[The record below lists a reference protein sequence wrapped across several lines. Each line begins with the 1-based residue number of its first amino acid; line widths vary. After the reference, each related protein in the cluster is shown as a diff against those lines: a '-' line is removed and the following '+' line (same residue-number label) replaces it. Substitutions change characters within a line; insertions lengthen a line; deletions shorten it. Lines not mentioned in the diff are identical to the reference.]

1 VGVVEGKPFLFLN
14 FGEND
19 ANAEYSGGD

>member
-1 VGVVEGKPFLFLN
+1 VEGKPFLFLN